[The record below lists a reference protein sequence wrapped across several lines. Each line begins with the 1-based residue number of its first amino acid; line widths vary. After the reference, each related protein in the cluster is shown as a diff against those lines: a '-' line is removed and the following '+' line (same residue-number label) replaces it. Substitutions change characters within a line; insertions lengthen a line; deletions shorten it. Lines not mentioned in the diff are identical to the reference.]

1 MVRPLARSGRC
12 GASALAGT
20 VAGMVTIQNAPNPNA
35 TTLTASIANR
45 RMKIVRSIGGDVS
58 AQIESVA

>member
-35 TTLTASIANR
+35 TTLTARIANR
-45 RMKIVRSIGGDVS
+45 RMMIVPFHWWGRPR
-58 AQIESVA
+58 AIESVA